1 MAPESAKYD
10 GRFVSAFRK
19 ELRRRSCPFYPES
32 LWFDALR
39 CADLVEPCTSPLPK
53 LGPILP
59 PKWIAVHEP
68 RYSRDYDL
76 MISVQRACNRWWNKY
91 GTYDPK
97 WKS

>member
-1 MAPESAKYD
+1 MSAKYD

-39 CADLVEPCTSPLPK
+39 CADLEEPCSLPVAA
-53 LGPILP
+53 PVLP
-59 PKWIAVHEP
+59 PLGARRVQEHTHWRTDPAQVG
-68 RYSRDYDL
+68 L
-76 MISVQRACNRWWNKY
+76 LISVQRACNRWWAKY

-97 WKS
+97 WK